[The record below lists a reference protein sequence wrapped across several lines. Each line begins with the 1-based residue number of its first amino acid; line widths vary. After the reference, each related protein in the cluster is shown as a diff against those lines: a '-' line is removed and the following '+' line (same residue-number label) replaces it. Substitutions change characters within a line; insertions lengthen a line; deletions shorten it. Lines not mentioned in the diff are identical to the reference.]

1 MIGLPSDRAL
11 ADDDECL
18 RFFSF
23 IQTYTTFI
31 ITFMHHCELITF
43 LVSLSR
49 ISTMSSICW
58 TKVEKFIKD
67 SFSNQATAKI

>member
-49 ISTMSSICW
+49 ISTLSSIC
-58 TKVEKFIKD
+58 
-67 SFSNQATAKI
+67 

>member
-23 IQTYTTFI
+23 IQIFTSFTI
-31 ITFMHHCELITF
+31 ISLHHC
-43 LVSLSR
+43 
-49 ISTMSSICW
+49 
-58 TKVEKFIKD
+58 
-67 SFSNQATAKI
+67 N